1 MDFVIYGLSAVLLA
15 IMMWAIKEYPNS
27 YDAREKA
34 VKKNKWDETTPLRP
48 PLNLNIAF
56 YVLAVVCVL
65 APFVNT
71 ILTLIALLAMAFG
84 GYGPTMGD
92 LKARREARI
101 SKKKESE
108 AK

>member
-1 MDFVIYGLSAVLLA
+1 MEIVVYVLSAVLLA
-15 IMMWAIKEYPNS
+15 LMMWAIKEYPNS

-34 VKKNKWDETTPLRP
+34 VKRDRWNETKELKG

-65 APFVNT
+65 APILNT
-71 ILTLIALLAMAFG
+71 VLMVVALLAMAFG
-84 GYGPTMGD
+84 GYGPTAGD
-92 LKARREARI
+92 LKARWKARN
-101 SKKKESE
+101 SQKKESE